1 MKLKITILDGTSTAT
16 HKIVSNPIRVRA
28 HAGRG
33 GGMQSHFSDLGGNE
47 SYLAFGLE
55 VAAQLLFVLFTD

>member
-1 MKLKITILDGTSTAT
+1 MKLKITMLDGTSTAT

-33 GGMQSHFSDLGGNE
+33 ASVTWVETKATLLSYDHLVLGG
-47 SYLAFGLE
+47 
-55 VAAQLLFVLFTD
+55 